1 MSTTTHAPPG
11 NDLVILLLA
20 ASPDRVAQLRVD
32 REVRQI
38 HDRLLAARY
47 GRSVTVC
54 MRWAARPDDL
64 QQALLEHR
72 PHIVHYSGHASER
85 HGILLEDVAG
95 GIMPVG
101 HDALAD
107 LFGILRDRI
116 QLVVLNACESLPHA
130 RAITAHIDSA
140 IGMSEPIADD
150 TAIEFA
156 AAFYQGIAFG
166 RALGVAFELGR
177 NAVRL
182 KGLGGAETP
191 ALLTRAGIDPATTVL
206 LDRADQGAADQG
218 AAGGGAAGAPRDAGT
233 RRPVA
238 ATDAPADLLGAAA
251 EALAAACA
259 DDAAFAAL
267 LSGAGVSP
275 GRIPALPSLQA
286 RCECLLL
293 DLAEASDPARFEA
306 LVGALARLG
315 PRGSAAAELVRRLAD
330 AVDGGR
336 WPEALEAVW
345 LALHRRGDGWM
356 LEFRAPLL
364 RRAGAAGSAQS
375 ARVPVAGG
383 AVVQVDVRE
392 GGVALRIQAGVESP
406 LLGLKARVWTGARG
420 LSKRLIPWFDER
432 LGPAESDEL
441 TLLETTTT
449 WRELDAA

>member
-1 MSTTTHAPPG
+1 MSTTTHAPPDD
-11 NDLVILLLA
+11 DLVILLLA

-47 GRSVTVC
+47 GRSVTVYV
-54 MRWAARPDDL
+54 RWAVRPDDL
-64 QQALLEHR
+64 QQALLEYR

-85 HGILLEDVAG
+85 YGILLEDVAG
-95 GIMPVG
+95 EIVPVG
-101 HDALAD
+101 HDVLAD

-130 RAITAHIDSA
+130 RAITAHIDAA

-166 RALGVAFELGR
+166 RALGVAFDLGR
-177 NAVRL
+177 HAVRL
-182 KGLGGAETP
+182 KGLDGAETP
-191 ALLTRAGIDPATTVL
+191 ALLTRDGVDPATTVL
-206 LDRADQGAADQG
+206 LDRVDLGGARGAA
-218 AAGGGAAGAPRDAGT
+218 AVAHRDAGA

-251 EALAAACA
+251 EALAAACP

-275 GRIPALPSLQA
+275 GRIPALPSMQA

-293 DLAEASDPARFEA
+293 DLAGASDPAGFEA
-306 LVGALARLG
+306 LAGALVRLG
-315 PRGSAAAELVRRLAD
+315 ARGSAAAEQVRCLAA
-330 AVDGGR
+330 AVDGDR
-336 WPEALEAVW
+336 WPESLEAVW

-364 RRAGAAGSAQS
+364 RRAGAAGSARS
-375 ARVPVAGG
+375 ARVPVASG
-383 AVVQVDVRE
+383 AAVQVEVRE
-392 GGVALRIQAGVESP
+392 TGVALRLQAGLESP
-406 LLGLKARVWTGARG
+406 LLGLKARVWTGVRG
-420 LSKRLIPWFDER
+420 LSKRLVPWFDER
-432 LGPAESDEL
+432 LGPADPDEL